1 MTGVQ
6 TCALPISSSKTLV
19 DAEPIADL
27 DACIHP
33 PSSHRPAAFRPN
45 ALSLSKTHRLTFYLP
60 TPQTRFGT
68 WRQLWLTLAIAEK
81 ELGLP
86 IPDAAIEEMK
96 ANLVRSSCSLLGFV
110 MSADPQVAR
119 QELDAAQM
127 QEAAVE
133 EKKRRHDVMAHVHV
147 FGVRSPFSST
157 TLKLLTSP
165 PAQVHCP
172 TAAPIIHL
180 GATSCYVTDNA
191 DLIFLRDACD
201 ILLPKLALVIQRF
214 AAFAEQ
220 YKDQIGRA
228 HV

>member
-1 MTGVQ
+1 
-6 TCALPISSSKTLV
+6 
-19 DAEPIADL
+19 
-27 DACIHP
+27 
-33 PSSHRPAAFRPN
+33 
-45 ALSLSKTHRLTFYLP
+45 
-60 TPQTRFGT
+60 
-68 WRQLWLTLAIAEK
+68 
-81 ELGLP
+81 
-86 IPDAAIEEMK
+86 
-96 ANLVRSSCSLLGFV
+96 

-127 QEAAVE
+127 QEAAVD

-147 FGVRSPFSST
+147 FGVRSPFSSS

-220 YKDQIGRA
+220 YKDLATLGWTHFQPAQLTTVGKRA
-228 HV
+228 TLWIQVRLPCESSNCDLVTDT